1 MILYLVAMYD
11 NLIVPFAFLP
21 ASKLKSYS
29 STSNPFKKSGEY
41 PSISIKLPAT
51 YVLSIYCV
59 INALRYP
66 PFTLQEMEM
75 VLLLSALHIVLHLLL
90 QF

>member
-1 MILYLVAMYD
+1 MILYFVAIYD

-29 STSNPFKKSGEY
+29 STSYPLRKSGEY
-41 PSISIKLPAT
+41 PSISIKFPDT

-59 INALRYP
+59 INAL
-66 PFTLQEMEM
+66 
-75 VLLLSALHIVLHLLL
+75 
-90 QF
+90 

>member
-41 PSISIKLPAT
+41 PSISIRLPDT
-51 YVLSIYCV
+51 YVLSIYCA
-59 INALRYP
+59 INAL
-66 PFTLQEMEM
+66 
-75 VLLLSALHIVLHLLL
+75 
-90 QF
+90 